1 MLESV
6 ISDIVDAV
14 ADSEGVKSDELDIVL
29 ADYIDPD
36 ALEQLANHGNSTWR
50 LEFELP
56 DHVVTVTS
64 NGEIFVDDQLKKN
77 WRTS

>member
-1 MLESV
+1 MFESLT
-6 ISDIVDAV
+6 SDIIDAV
-14 ADSEGVKSDELDIVL
+14 ADSEGVKSDELDFVL

-56 DHVVTVTS
+56 DHIVTVTS
-64 NGEIFVDDQLKKN
+64 DGKIFVDDQLKKN
-77 WRTS
+77 WRST